1 MCQTAD
7 EASHDTEHIG
17 PDRRKQS
24 RDFCFGNDIDV
35 GAQRKISGGMHEVED
50 LAKARGLAVAF
61 DHTAPAFY
69 RVSLFLS
76 KLALKNFSGSTAISR
91 LHLQVKITGEGNV
104 FTRELPFMVSYG
116 QRVLLI
122 GYRGMG
128 QPPEDAFGSS
138 A

>member
-1 MCQTAD
+1 
-7 EASHDTEHIG
+7 
-17 PDRRKQS
+17 
-24 RDFCFGNDIDV
+24 
-35 GAQRKISGGMHEVED
+35 MHVVED
-50 LAKARGLAVAF
+50 LAKAAGLAVAF
-61 DHTAPAFY
+61 DHTAPTFY
-69 RVSLFLS
+69 RVSLFLA
-76 KLALKNFSGSTAISR
+76 KLALKNFSGSTAISFPLFLSR